1 MSQNTGITLFLLPR
15 LGGAVW
21 VSWPLDLVGVFEDHA
36 SQVAVLRCEMPM
48 TKNPPPV
55 PRALIVKPSKTTKA
69 LPNGLDDHT
78 IWQGDAEDMLC
89 ALPAVPLFDLVVSS
103 PPYNIGKSY
112 EKKAALDDYLKWQER
127 ILDLIIPR
135 IKDTGSLCW
144 QVGNFVDNGQIVPLD
159 IEMAPIFKKH
169 GLKLRN
175 RIIWHFGHGLHNKR
189 RFSGR
194 YEVVMW
200 YSKTDDYQFD
210 VDPVR
215 IPSKYPGKRHFKGPN
230 KGKLS
235 GNPLGKNPEDVWT
248 IPNVKSNHIEKT
260 DHPCQFPVG
269 LIERLVLS
277 LTKPGQLVL
286 DPFAGVGSAG
296 VAAALHGRRFWGCEL
311 LPHYAKQGR
320 QRIDDALSGVARYR
334 PHDKELY
341 DHTKSK
347 LSQVVDNESEDADG

>member
-1 MSQNTGITLFLLPR
+1 MNQ
-15 LGGAVW
+15 
-21 VSWPLDLVGVFEDHA
+21 
-36 SQVAVLRCEMPM
+36 
-48 TKNPPPV
+48 KPPST
-55 PRALIVKPSKTTKA
+55 AAATTTQIVKTKA
-69 LPNGLDDHT
+69 ALEAIIGTDYAV
-78 IWQGDAEDMLC
+78 WQGDAETLLT
-89 ALPAVPLFDLVVSS
+89 ALPEYPLFDLVVSS

-112 EKKAALDDYLKWQER
+112 EKKGALEDYLKWQER

-135 IKDTGSLCW
+135 LKDTGSICW
-144 QVGNFVDNGQIVPLD
+144 QVGNFVDNGMIVPLD
-159 IEMAPIFKKH
+159 IEMAYIFKKH

-200 YSKTDDYQFD
+200 YSKTDNYQFD
-210 VDPVR
+210 LDPVR
-215 IPSKYPGKRHFKGPN
+215 IPSKYPGKRHFKGPK

-235 GNPLGKNPEDVWT
+235 GNPLGKNPEDVWSINSEDVWS
-248 IPNVKSNHIEKT
+248 IPNVKANHVEKT

-277 LTKPGQLVL
+277 MTKPGQRVF
-286 DPFAGVGSAG
+286 DPFAGVGSSG
-296 VAAALHGRRFWGCEL
+296 VAAALHERHFLGCEL
-311 LPHYAKQGR
+311 IASYAKQAKE
-320 QRIDDALSGVARYR
+320 RIDEALAGTARYR

-347 LSQVVDNESEDADG
+347 LSHAVLPEDEGVEGT

>member
-1 MSQNTGITLFLLPR
+1 MLQKV
-15 LGGAVW
+15 AHQK
-21 VSWPLDLVGVFEDHA
+21 PL
-36 SQVAVLRCEMPM
+36 QAVLVSPSGKSASKF
-48 TKNPPPV
+48 TNLHH
-55 PRALIVKPSKTTKA
+55 ALW
-69 LPNGLDDHT
+69 H
-78 IWQGDAEDMLC
+78 GDAEDMLSG
-89 ALPAVPLFDLVVSS
+89 LPKNAKFDLVVSS

-112 EKKAALDDYLKWQER
+112 EKKAALDDYLRWQER

-135 IKDTGSLCW
+135 IANTGSLCW
-144 QVGNFVDNGQIVPLD
+144 QVGNFVDNGMIVPLD
-159 IEMAPIFKKH
+159 IELAPIFKKH

-200 YSKTDDYQFD
+200 YSKSDDYQFD

-215 IPSKYPGKRHFKGPN
+215 IRAKYPGKRHFKGPN

-235 GNPLGKNPEDVWT
+235 GNPLGKNPEDVWA
-248 IPNVKSNHIEKT
+248 IPNVKANHIEKT
-260 DHPCQFPVG
+260 DHPCQYPVG

-277 LTKPGQLVL
+277 LTKPGQLVF

-311 LPHYAKQGR
+311 LPQYAKQAK
-320 QRIDDALSGVARYR
+320 QRIDAALDGTIRYR
-334 PHDKELY
+334 PHDQELY

-347 LSQVVDNESEDADG
+347 LSLVVEADDAGANE